1 MVLVL
6 LMVSID
12 LIILVSYTV
21 SQSIRSNLSAE
32 RVSNRENP
40 EDRIGVRF
48 SIFSVSKTSSFT
60 AWIIIESNSGLE

>member
-12 LIILVSYTV
+12 LIIFVSYTV

-48 SIFSVSKTSSFT
+48 SIFSVSSFT
-60 AWIIIESNSGLE
+60 AWITIESNSGLE